1 MPTVERLAVELAA
14 DLHPLRQAL
23 AEAEQVTSD
32 AVADL
37 AGILAGDGAGD
48 GGIFALLS
56 DSAGVVGQTIRKSL
70 VDAVSGAEVE
80 WDAVISRMAL
90 RLSDLA
96 VDRSLDAALAALSGG
111 QGGGTGGGGAGGD
124 GLGQLL
130 GSLFGGFRAS
140 GGAVRPDRAYMVG
153 EAGPEFFIP
162 DGSGYIEPQAVA
174 TAGPLPMVTI
184 NIATPDIA
192 GFRQSQGQVAAA
204 LTRAL
209 GAARRY
215 T

>member
-14 DLHPLRQAL
+14 DLNPLHQAL

-37 AGILAGDGAGD
+37 ARILAGDGAGE
-48 GGIFALLS
+48 GGVFTLLS
-56 DSAGVVGQTIRKSL
+56 DSVSAVGQTIRHSL
-70 VDAVSGAEVE
+70 VEAISGAEIE
-80 WDAVISRMAL
+80 WNAVLSRMAL

-111 QGGGTGGGGAGGD
+111 EGTATAGD
-124 GLGQLL
+124 GFGQLL

-162 DGSGYIEPQAVA
+162 DGSGYIEPQAAVA
-174 TAGPLPMVTI
+174 AGPAPTVTI